1 MPSAMSR
8 RTKLVMGVWIAL
20 AFSLPASAQFTGRTL
35 GDAPVAGTFVGS
47 LIVYL
52 RTQDGQ
58 PLSDAAVPMIHVSS
72 VEDFASF
79 PNPPT
84 RTGDGWMITGLPTGH
99 LYQVQ
104 VSASGFLPASETV
117 DLPQLEDA
125 SASVVIFMR
134 PVDEALVFHSPTG
147 KFVLA
152 PNAQKEIQRALEDL
166 QQNKISSAQKHAQKA
181 VQLAPGNPYVEYV
194 MGMTYLIAKQLDKAQ
209 PYLEKSVSIDPSQPV
224 ALGALGTLRY
234 EKGDDAGAV
243 EVLTRAVHL
252 DPSSWKDEWF
262 LACSYLRQKKFAESA
277 EHAQK
282 ALRLGKDK
290 ARLAQIVLGE
300 AQAELGHREE
310 AIATFQ
316 TFAKENPSDPNTKD
330 VLHLIELLRRA
341 PPVQDALTGKSL
353 RGPVGAS
360 ELLAITLPLPP
371 VEVPPRQNWA
381 PPDVDADHP
390 FVVSG
395 ASCPLP
401 QILDVAGKKASAF
414 VQDLQEFSAQEEF
427 QVIQI
432 KRSGELERPLTRTFS
447 YLVFIDQIPPDRFDL
462 REVRDDDVAAKSPGR
477 LADSASALALA
488 FHPVLQN
495 GFEWNCE
502 GLGQWHDKPAWLI
515 HFRQRHDRPN
525 VLASF
530 DSGSGRY
537 ALPLKGRAWVS
548 EPGGQVIHLDADLVN
563 EIQPIDLKREHFSVD
578 YKIVSFPAH
587 KVDLWLPESVDTYIQ
602 YQGHFLHHYH
612 HFTDFKLFWVGASQK
627 IGAPKEAVSREP

>member
-1 MPSAMSR
+1 MSSTMSLR
-8 RTKLVMGVWIAL
+8 MKLVVGVSIVL
-20 AFSLPASAQFTGRTL
+20 AFSPSASAQFSGRTP

-47 LIVYL
+47 LIVYP
-52 RTQDGQ
+52 RTPDGQ

-72 VEDFASF
+72 VEDFTSF

-84 RTGDGWMITGLPTGH
+84 RTGDGWIITGLPSGH

-125 SASVVIFMR
+125 SSSVVIFMR
-134 PVDEALVFHSPTG
+134 PVDETLIFNPPTG

-166 QQNKISSAQKHAQKA
+166 QQSKVPSAQKHAQKA
-181 VQLAPGNPYVEYV
+181 AQLAPGNPYVQYV
-194 MGMTYLIAKQLDKAQ
+194 MGMTYLISKQLDKAQ

-234 EKGDDAGAV
+234 QKGDDAGAV
-243 EVLTRAVHL
+243 EVLTRAVHF
-252 DPSSWKDEWF
+252 DPSSWKDEWL
-262 LACSYLRQKKFAESA
+262 LACSYLRQRKFAESA
-277 EHAQK
+277 DHAQK
-282 ALRLGKDK
+282 ALRIGKDK
-290 ARLAQIVLGE
+290 ARLAQIILGQ
-300 AQAELGHREE
+300 AQADLGHREE

-330 VLHLIELLRRA
+330 VLRWIEVLRHPQPARTPSDSKSVLA
-341 PPVQDALTGKSL
+341 PGTADLS
-353 RGPVGAS
+353 
-360 ELLAITLPLPP
+360 AITLPLPP

-401 QILDVAGKKASAF
+401 KILDLAGKKASAF
-414 VQDLQEFSAQEEF
+414 VQDLQKFSAQEEF

-462 REVRDDDVAAKSPGR
+462 REVRDDDAVAKSPGR
-477 LADSASALALA
+477 LADSASALSLA

-495 GFEWNCE
+495 DFDWNCE

-515 HFRQRHDRPN
+515 HFRQRLDRPN

-530 DSGSGRY
+530 NAESGQY
-537 ALPLKGRAWVS
+537 PLPLKGRAWVS

-578 YKIVSFPAH
+578 YKIVSFTAH